1 MKKFALAILLTS
13 GTLAATAQQQQPAT
27 SQQPTQTAKAV
38 PTLEQRAEAIT
49 ASFTKNL
56 RLSAQ
61 QTQKVYAINL
71 SNLQHAEAAQLK
83 YKNNPKKLVQQMEA
97 ISQTRLS
104 QLKDVLTPMQ
114 FQQYQQRREEKMGV
128 PREAQSN
135 PANRQQ
141 SQLYQ
146 ENN

>member
-1 MKKFALAILLTS
+1 MKKIVFAAFM
-13 GTLAATAQQQQPAT
+13 ATATTAAFAQAPAP
-27 SQQPTQTAKAV
+27 QAKAAQAE

-49 ASFTKNL
+49 ASFSKNL
-56 RLSAQ
+56 RLTPQ

-71 SNLQHAEAAQLK
+71 SSLQSVEQAKQK
-83 YKNNPKKLVQQMEA
+83 YKSRPKKLVEQMDV

-104 QLKDVLTPMQ
+104 QLKDVLTPLQ

-135 PANRQQ
+135 PASRQSPLQ
-141 SQLYQ
+141 Q
-146 ENN
+146 ESY

>member
-1 MKKFALAILLTS
+1 MKKLALAILLTS
-13 GTLAATAQQQQPAT
+13 GTLAAAAQQKSATTQQHA
-27 SQQPTQTAKAV
+27 QTAKAE

-71 SNLQHAEAAQLK
+71 SSLQHADAAQQK
-83 YKNNPKKLVQQMEA
+83 HKNNPKKLVQQMEV

-104 QLKDVLTPMQ
+104 QLKDVLTPLQ

-135 PANRQQ
+135 PAARQQ
-141 SQLYQ
+141 SPLYQ
-146 ENN
+146 ENY